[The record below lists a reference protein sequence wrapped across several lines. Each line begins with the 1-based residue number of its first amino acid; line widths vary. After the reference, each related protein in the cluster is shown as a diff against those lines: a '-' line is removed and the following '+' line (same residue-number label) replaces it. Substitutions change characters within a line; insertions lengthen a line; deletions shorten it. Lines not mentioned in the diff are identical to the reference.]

1 MRTYGSEE
9 LASMRSNVYISHR
22 GIEALLTAV
31 QKEGFPTNFTK
42 SSQLRARNHVAS
54 TPVATYG
61 KLVEPIELPLKNGRT
76 QVVWIQNPLAALCDA
91 MHNLKGYASMVRK
104 AMGEAHPPSSDK
116 PWHLVIYSDEISM
129 SPLKEDRRKT
139 MAVYYSFLELGADL
153 LMREEAWFTVA
164 VVRSTL
170 LKQISGGA
178 SYMYRRI
185 LHQMFPTLRRTG
197 VHTTLCDSDD
207 KISLYAECAVNV
219 ADQVALQDILYS
231 KGHAGLHPCIACR
244 IVFCIIATSMTR
256 QARLCP

>member
-1 MRTYGSEE
+1 
-9 LASMRSNVYISHR
+9 MRSNVYISHR

-31 QKEGFPTNFTK
+31 QKEGFPTSFTK
-42 SSQLRARNHVAS
+42 SSQLRARYHVAS

-170 LKQISGGA
+170 LKKYLVELHICTDA
-178 SYMYRRI
+178 SSTRCFRLCAELACIQRCATPTTKLVCTLSARSTWLTKSRCETFCTPKVMLASIRV
-185 LHQMFPTLRRTG
+185 LLVAMF
-197 VHTTLCDSDD
+197 
-207 KISLYAECAVNV
+207 
-219 ADQVALQDILYS
+219 
-231 KGHAGLHPCIACR
+231 
-244 IVFCIIATSMTR
+244 FCTITTSMTR